1 MRLAIIP
8 EAVPGRVICGT
19 PNPVTAPSAVA
30 GPFSPMGASAGPA
43 SVFHCVSLPSSSI
56 VITSAIADAPA
67 SAATPPARLH

>member
-19 PNPVTAPSAVA
+19 PNPVTALIAA
-30 GPFSPMGASAGPA
+30 TGPFSPMGASAGPA
-43 SVFHCVSLPSSSI
+43 SVFHCVSPPSSSI

-67 SAATPPARLH
+67 GPATLLARQH